1 MVRGII
7 KILLLIVGNA
17 IGLIVADLLLDD
29 VHLNFSGF
37 LISLAIF
44 TVAEIV
50 IAPLIDKALAQRA
63 SIIQAAAALITTFLA
78 LLITDVVSDG
88 LGITGALTWV
98 LATVIVWLGTLI
110 AGVLLVRAFLKDA
123 REDRRR

>member
-29 VHLNFSGF
+29 VRLNFSGF